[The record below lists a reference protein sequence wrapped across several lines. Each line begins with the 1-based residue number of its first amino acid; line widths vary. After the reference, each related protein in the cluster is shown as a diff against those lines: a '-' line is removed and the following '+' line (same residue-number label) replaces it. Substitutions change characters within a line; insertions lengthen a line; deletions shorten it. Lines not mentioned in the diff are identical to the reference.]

1 MFDMAKMM
9 AQAKKVQDKMAK
21 IQDDLEHL
29 EVTGKAGGGQVKVVC
44 NGKFEFK
51 SVFIDPALLAKGDSG
66 MVEDLMLAAL
76 KDCTDQIMK
85 HTQDKMES
93 LTAGL
98 NIPGLKLPF

>member
-21 IQDDLEHL
+21 IQDDLEHM
-29 EVTGKAGGGQVKVVC
+29 EVVGKAGGGQVKIVC

-51 SVFIDPALLAKGDSG
+51 SVSIAPELVLKGDAG
-66 MVEDLMLAAL
+66 MIEDLVHAAL